1 VTLIFTSLLSG
12 DVYLWLPRVAQLRAA
27 RRVVC
32 PGPSSF
38 PSPPSSRSI
47 SRSFKFPTPHIQDL
61 SSRPLRPPRKPS
73 TLRSL
78 SDRPSRSNLNTHIS
92 IPSIS
97 GSHHPTVTY
106 VHPNATP
113 QSQRCNTHR
122 KPSSTK
128 PLPFPPLPHNPNY
141 ETLFVSRPRQP
152 PLLPNYVLE
161 SCPRLLLSPKPR
173 DACTQHHHRR
183 HTSRGSLAAVTT
195 RIAGKTCT
203 ASIPVFPSPSL
214 PPPPFLTSSL
224 VQKQFKGPTPKHAD
238 FPPPCRAHTATLVD
252 RKIVTFG
259 GGQGPTCYHT
269 DYILD
274 TQSRR

>member
-1 VTLIFTSLLSG
+1 MATPRRSASCCTACGMSWTFKLPFASEFKIYPPVLSVHPENPRLSVLSLTVPLAQTSTPIS
-12 DVYLWLPRVAQLRAA
+12 A
-27 RRVVC
+27 
-32 PGPSSF
+32 F
-38 PSPPSSRSI
+38 PAYPV
-47 SRSFKFPTPHIQDL
+47 H
-61 SSRPLRPPRKPS
+61 
-73 TLRSL
+73 
-78 SDRPSRSNLNTHIS
+78 N
-92 IPSIS
+92 
-97 GSHHPTVTY
+97 HPTVTS

-141 ETLFVSRPRQP
+141 ETLLVSRPRQP

-173 DACTQHHHRR
+173 DACTQRHHRR

-214 PPPPFLTSSL
+214 PPRPF
-224 VQKQFKGPTPKHAD
+224 
-238 FPPPCRAHTATLVD
+238 
-252 RKIVTFG
+252 
-259 GGQGPTCYHT
+259 
-269 DYILD
+269 
-274 TQSRR
+274 